1 MFTRQPTPIDSQQP
15 HANQPEEIG
24 KINTSSI
31 IPLLSKQSRTSQR
44 SILQLQSAYG
54 NQAVL
59 QLMRTGNAKGSG
71 KKRQLDEKKESDS
84 IQIEENASRVKKKV
98 KPNNPVEDQDIEK
111 LESIEGMDD
120 SEEDVVKTTTG
131 NLQTVGM
138 SGAEDEEKIHYD
150 EFIQKI
156 VQLDEYVHVLIN
168 GGLDKEDLQSSLEI
182 ASELRTYILTT
193 LNGSSKLKDAK
204 NYRNYQGVYGIID
217 DYNPMLLKASLVLMQ
232 AEEKLKDME
241 EGDVSQPLDEPD
253 DKEMSEKAS
262 AGQSI
267 IKIWKKHHAYANIRE
282 GAKWKSAKL
291 KDELAAYRR
300 KTLIKMK
307 ALRAYDDLVETYS
320 SFTWMDYK
328 VVEPY
333 LEQELGIPNPRS
345 RGFNIDTKEK
355 WEEYELLLQ
364 DALSKV
370 SDDPDDIAEQLDKYA
385 GEKHYLY
392 PNDPYFTHPKKK
404 DKDKANP
411 IKLLSERNIHKLHEQ
426 LIDNAQMHFETNP
439 EELET
444 YFNRGVGCLMADE
457 KELFLAV
464 YGLPFTVKHA
474 TPNFHPIAN
483 DGSLDSFAEYSKKNP
498 NWKSEFS
505 TPGNVK
511 KLGNHGFVFFRVD
524 VGDEKIETRY
534 GGTQISSDMS
544 LIEYDGWVSMFDQLK
559 PLSSN
564 TMISYYDHKGALIR
578 QAEIP
583 SKGNTNQ
590 YKQNYKYGYIPQ
602 TGKKPKATFSKTN
615 LKAKGSERYEDVDR
629 ETNFMD
635 YVFYGPEIR
644 EGIALSLIHELRYF
658 ERSSYRDH
666 LLEAFRNKKGE
677 ERVHFLKKL
686 IGKLFRPEGK
696 YPVALRFNE
705 HPISDMRVLNPD
717 GDKRW
722 NPDGTA
728 NSPIMQQ
735 IKIIQRK
742 KFLDEAMPLARKNT
756 AAYAEHINNNKNKL
770 EEAEKTKVKSDKVKR
785 DIEIYRSR
793 VSDYEQKW
801 KIKHA
806 LWKQYEKDLK
816 EVNEQMEQ
824 LKKSG
829 SPYVAADKRFVH
841 VTGAMDQ
848 ELKLEDE
855 FLFESEQVPE
865 EKEVAMDLEIQPP
878 VRVEGTRNQF
888 KRVAESSACSAHS
901 LMAITAI
908 LKEGRMLST
917 EEIDQVLNSGAELYK
932 ETIRGSEGKLHKGS
946 YLNPYEAHHVQIRDQ
961 IEIAFLENRT
971 LKATEFATFFENI
984 LSNSDAPKIGY
995 AIVIGSYTIAVVK
1008 INQSYIVFDS
1018 HGYGNIGN
1026 AFNVSFADQKNLLAF
1041 LNRMVTKRTRGD
1053 ISISAF
1059 QYVGE

>member
-1 MFTRQPTPIDSQQP
+1 MFMRQSTPINSEHP

-24 KINTSSI
+24 KTNASPIM
-31 IPLLSKQSRTSQR
+31 PLLSKQSRSSQR
-44 SILQLQSAYG
+44 SILQLQSVYG
-54 NQAVL
+54 NKAVL
-59 QLMRTGNAKGSG
+59 QLMREGKEKGSRE
-71 KKRQLDEKKESDS
+71 KRKYADTKNSDS
-84 IQIEENASRVKKKV
+84 LKIGEKSGQSKKKV
-98 KPNNPVEDQDIEK
+98 KQNEQQDEIG
-111 LESIEGMDD
+111 LENQSSID
-120 SEEDVVKTTTG
+120 SIGDWNEEAAETTTG
-131 NLQTVGM
+131 KLQTVGM
-138 SGAEDEEKIHYD
+138 SGAEDEKKIHFD
-150 EFIQKI
+150 EFIQEI
-156 VQLDEYVHVLIN
+156 LLLNEYVYTLID
-168 GGLDKEDLQSSLEI
+168 GGLNKEQLQSYLKN
-182 ASELRTYILTT
+182 ASELRTFILTT
-193 LNGSSKLKDAK
+193 FNGSSKLKDAK
-204 NYRNYQGVYGIID
+204 NYRSYQGMYGIID
-217 DYNPMLLKASLVLMQ
+217 DYNPMLLKASFVLMQ
-232 AEEKLKDME
+232 AERTLEAME
-241 EGDVSQPLDEPD
+241 EYDISPPLDEPD
-253 DKEMSEKAS
+253 DREMNEKAR

-267 IKIWKKHHAYANIRE
+267 IKIWKKHHAYANIRD

-307 ALRAYDDLVETYS
+307 TLRAYDDLVETYN

-333 LEQELGIPNPRS
+333 LEHELGISNPRS

-370 SDDPDDIAEQLDKYA
+370 SDDPDGIAEQLEKYA
-385 GEKHYLY
+385 GKKHYLY
-392 PNDPYFTHPKKK
+392 PHDPYFKHPKKK
-404 DKDKANP
+404 NKDKANP
-411 IKLLSERNIHKLHEQ
+411 IKLLSERNIHKLHKQ
-426 LIDNAQMHFETNP
+426 LIDNAQRYFEANP
-439 EELET
+439 EDLVS

-505 TPGNVK
+505 TPGNVE

-524 VGDEKIETRY
+524 VGDDKIETRY

-544 LIEYDGWVSMFDQLK
+544 LIEHDGWVSMFDQLK
-559 PLSSN
+559 PLSSK
-564 TMISYYDHKGALIR
+564 TMISYYDHEGALIR

-583 SKGNTNQ
+583 RKDNTNQ
-590 YKQNYKYGYIPQ
+590 YKQFYKYGYIPQ
-602 TGKKPKATFSKTN
+602 TGKKPKTTFSKTN
-615 LKAKGSERYEDVDR
+615 LKAKGSERHNDLDR

-658 ERSSYRDH
+658 ERSGYRDH
-666 LLEAFRNKKGE
+666 LLEAFHNKKGE
-677 ERVHFLKKL
+677 ERVNFLKEL
-686 IGKLFRPEGK
+686 IGKTFRPEGK

-722 NPDGTA
+722 NADGTA
-728 NSPIMQQ
+728 NVPVMQQ

-742 KFLDEAMPLARKNT
+742 KFLEEAMPLARKNT
-756 AAYAEHINNNKNKL
+756 AAYTRHIQINKDKL
-770 EEAEKTKVKSDKVKR
+770 KEAEKTQNKS
-785 DIEIYRSR
+785 DIEIYHSR

-816 EVNEQMEQ
+816 EVNEQIEQ

-829 SPYVAADKRFVH
+829 SPYVAEDKPFVH
-841 VTGAMDQ
+841 VTGDKDQ
-848 ELKLEDE
+848 ELTLEDE
-855 FLFESEQVPE
+855 FLFESELVPE
-865 EKEVAMDLEIQPP
+865 EKEVAMDLEVQPP

-888 KRVAESSACSAHS
+888 KRVGESSACSAHS

-908 LKEGRMLST
+908 MREGRVLST

-932 ETIRGSEGKLHKGS
+932 ETIRGSEGLLHKGS

-961 IEIAFLENRT
+961 IEVAFLENRT

-984 LSNSDAPKIGY
+984 LSNTDAPKIGY
-995 AIVIGSYTIAVVK
+995 AIVIGSYTIGVVK
-1008 INQSYIVFDS
+1008 INHSFIVFDS
-1018 HGYGNIGN
+1018 HGYGSIGN

-1041 LNRMVTKRTRGD
+1041 LSRMVTKRTKGD

>member
-1 MFTRQPTPIDSQQP
+1 MFTRQSTPVNNQHP
-15 HANQPEEIG
+15 HANQHEEIG
-24 KINTSSI
+24 KINASSI
-31 IPLLSKQSRTSQR
+31 MPLLSKQSRSSQR
-44 SILQLQSAYG
+44 SILQLQSVYG

-59 QLMRTGNAKGSG
+59 QLMREGKEKGSRE
-71 KKRQLDEKKESDS
+71 KRKHTDTKSSDS
-84 IQIEENASRVKKKV
+84 KKMEEESGQSKKKV
-98 KPNNPVEDQDIEK
+98 KQNEQQDDIGLEHQNST
-111 LESIEGMDD
+111 ESIDD
-120 SEEDVVKTTTG
+120 SNEEAANITTSK
-131 NLQTVGM
+131 LQSVGM
-138 SGAEDEEKIHYD
+138 SGAEDEEKIHFD
-150 EFIQKI
+150 EFIQEI
-156 VQLDEYVHVLIN
+156 LLLNEYIHTLIH
-168 GGLDKEDLQSSLEI
+168 GGLNKEELQSYLKK
-182 ASELRTYILTT
+182 ASELRTFILTT

-204 NYRNYQGVYGIID
+204 NYRNYQGMYGIID
-217 DYNPMLLKASLVLMQ
+217 DYNPMLLKASFVFMQ
-232 AEEKLKDME
+232 AEQTLEAMKD
-241 EGDVSQPLDEPD
+241 DDISPPLDEPH
-253 DKEMSEKAS
+253 DKEMSEKAK
-262 AGQSI
+262 AGQTI
-267 IKIWKKHHAYANIRE
+267 IKIWKKHHAYASIRK

-307 ALRAYDDLVETYS
+307 ALRAYDDLVETFN
-320 SFTWMDYK
+320 SFTWMDYT

-333 LEQELGIPNPRS
+333 LEHELGIPNPRS

-355 WEEYELLLQ
+355 WEEYELLLR

-370 SDDPDDIAEQLDKYA
+370 SDDPDEVAEQLEKYA
-385 GEKHYLY
+385 KKKKKKKHYLY
-392 PNDPYFTHPKKK
+392 PHDPYFTHPKKK

-426 LIDNAQMHFETNP
+426 LIDNAQRYFEAKP
-439 EELET
+439 EDLES

-505 TPGNVK
+505 TPGNVE

-534 GGTQISSDMS
+534 GGTQISGDMS
-544 LIEYDGWVSMFDQLK
+544 LIEYDGWISMFDQLK
-559 PLSSN
+559 PLSSK
-564 TMISYYDHKGALIR
+564 TMISYYDHEGALIR

-583 SKGNTNQ
+583 RKDNTNQ
-590 YKQNYKYGYIPQ
+590 YKQIYKYGYIPQ
-602 TGKKPKATFSKTN
+602 TGEKPKTTFSKTN
-615 LKAKGSERYEDVDR
+615 LKAKGSERHEDLDR

-658 ERSSYRDH
+658 ERSGYRDH
-666 LLEAFRNKKGE
+666 LLEAFHNKTGE
-677 ERVHFLKKL
+677 ERVHFLKEL
-686 IGKLFRPEGK
+686 IGKTFRPEGK

-705 HPISDMRVLNPD
+705 HPISEMRVLNPD

-722 NPDGTA
+722 NADGTA
-728 NSPIMQQ
+728 NEPVMQQ

-742 KFLDEAMPLARKNT
+742 KFLEEAMPLARKNT
-756 AAYAEHINNNKNKL
+756 AAYARHIQINKNKL
-770 EEAEKTKVKSDKVKR
+770 KEAEKTQKKSD
-785 DIEIYRSR
+785 IETYRSR

-816 EVNEQMEQ
+816 EVNEQIEQ
-824 LKKSG
+824 LKKAG
-829 SPYVAADKRFVH
+829 SPYVAADKPFVH
-841 VTGAMDQ
+841 VTGDMDQ
-848 ELKLEDE
+848 ELQLEDE
-855 FLFESEQVPE
+855 FLFESKSVPE

-888 KRVAESSACSAHS
+888 KRVGESSACSAHS
-901 LMAITAI
+901 LMAITTI
-908 LKEGRMLST
+908 MREGRMLST
-917 EEIDQVLNSGAELYK
+917 KEIDQVLNSGAELYK
-932 ETIRGSEGKLHKGS
+932 ETIRGSEGMLHKGS

-984 LSNSDAPKIGY
+984 LANSDAPKIGY

-1008 INQSYIVFDS
+1008 INHSFIVFDS
-1018 HGYGNIGN
+1018 HGYGNIDN
-1026 AFNVSFADQKNLLAF
+1026 AFNVSFTDQKNLLAF
-1041 LNRMVTKRTRGD
+1041 LTRMVTKRTKGD